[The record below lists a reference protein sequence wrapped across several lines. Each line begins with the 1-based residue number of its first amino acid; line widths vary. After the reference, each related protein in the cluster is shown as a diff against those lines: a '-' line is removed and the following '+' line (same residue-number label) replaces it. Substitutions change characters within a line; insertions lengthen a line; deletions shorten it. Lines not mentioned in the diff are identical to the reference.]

1 MKTAIPLLKKKHPS
15 RCHSYEKKKNETKLS
30 VIWRKQIKSMK
41 KQQLTFNPYHPKLD
55 EGQQQLKLFV
65 SVLKKSKTC
74 LIWSKMGYSWWC
86 FRLHGKHKET
96 LKGSVPPKSGIS
108 LEPTKLGPKRKG
120 FLHLSCHWRKTK
132 TAISAAWR
140 SSVI

>member
-1 MKTAIPLLKKKHPS
+1 MHYHHHILIVLSENCYPFTEKKHPS

-74 LIWSKMGYSWWC
+74 LKEVKNLVENGDTPDDAIGYMASIR
-86 FRLHGKHKET
+86 RL
-96 LKGSVPPKSGIS
+96 
-108 LEPTKLGPKRKG
+108 
-120 FLHLSCHWRKTK
+120 
-132 TAISAAWR
+132 
-140 SSVI
+140 